1 MTPNRPHLDVL
12 ASKLLLVA
20 YSRPGGHSNTARSRA
35 YVGNLCE
42 RFFRA
47 HNPAHLARA
56 TDPLKR
62 INLEKKFFRAVGP
75 CLLPIG
81 EGLLLDD
88 FCRTGEVLAG
98 GIVGG
103 GHGKGVGAVACPTLS
118 ALASKKNS
126 CPENDL
132 VRYLR
137 Y

>member
-1 MTPNRPHLDVL
+1 MIWTVL
-12 ASKLLLVA
+12 LKIKISGPVCGL
-20 YSRPGGHSNTARSRA
+20 SRA
-35 YVGNLCE
+35 GVIC
-42 RFFRA
+42 
-47 HNPAHLARA
+47 PCARA
-56 TDPLKR
+56 AKTRPSPGASPKQQVKNGQGTSPTDPVNR
-62 INLEKKFFRAVGP
+62 ITLEKSFFRAVGP